1 MPYSISNN
9 ELKNDL
15 RESLIKKS
23 RECGF
28 DLIKITVP
36 EINKENKNYFD
47 QFLNKGFHG
56 EMDWLENKKERR
68 KSPKKLWKDVESIIM
83 LGINYGPNHN
93 PLEDLKL
100 TNTGNISVY
109 ARGKDYHDVIKKNL
123 KVLGRWL
130 VNQVD
135 SEIKVFVD
143 TAPVMEKPLAQKA
156 GLGWQGK
163 HTNLVSREFGS
174 WLFLGSIYT
183 NISIKPDK
191 EESDHC
197 GNCTSCIDICPTQ
210 AFPEPYKLD
219 ARKCISYLTIE
230 HPGIIPKNL
239 RSKIGNRIYGCD
251 DCLAICPWNKF
262 AQQSKEI
269 KFLSTHSSKDLSLN
283 QLSLLNDKEFRLMFS
298 GSPIKRIGR
307 NRFLRN
313 VLIAIGNAKSKK
325 SLPFIKRNLQDES
338 SIVRGAA
345 GWAIQQILKNKEL
358 KAVKKKV
365 LAAEKDLDVRAEWNL
380 DQ

>member
-83 LGINYGPNHN
+83 LGINYGPNHD

-230 HPGIIPKNL
+230 HQGIIPKNL

-269 KFLSTHSSKDLSLN
+269 KFLSTHNSKDLSLN